1 MINLILNNVFDWRK
15 KVSEY
20 KLKGVIS
27 EIKVERN
34 KYQVKITGNTD
45 YTVKYDKDEYN
56 LLIQPKAPKT
66 PTSLSEE
73 VGKAIIISKNYFFE
87 HELDDSLIHFI
98 INCYTNHKPIEVII
112 KEGHKISITK
122 PPKKLKKTSVIYYII
137 QSITVL
143 AN

>member
-34 KYQVKITGNTD
+34 KYQVKITGTTD

-137 QSITVL
+137 QSITAL

>member
-1 MINLILNNVFDWRK
+1 MIGETGVG
-15 KVSEY
+15 EY

-27 EIKVERN
+27 EIKVQSN
-34 KYQVKITGNTD
+34 KYQVKISGTTD

-56 LLIQPKAPKT
+56 LLIQSKAPKT

-87 HELDDSLIHFI
+87 HELDDSLIPFI

-137 QSITVL
+137 QSITAL
-143 AN
+143 SN